1 MHQSLHLCK
10 IGACLVPERGM
21 RVKMQTESKEP
32 LNFEIALKDLESMI
46 EKMAGGQLSLEESLK
61 NFEQGIALARECQT
75 ALKDAEQKVQI
86 LISQN
91 GEFETKAFIEE

>member
-1 MHQSLHLCK
+1 
-10 IGACLVPERGM
+10 
-21 RVKMQTESKEP
+21 MQAESKDA

-46 EKMAGGQLSLEESLK
+46 EKMASGQLTLEESLK
-61 NFEQGIALARECQT
+61 NFEQGIALARQCQT

-91 GEFETKAFIEE
+91 GGFETKDFTEE